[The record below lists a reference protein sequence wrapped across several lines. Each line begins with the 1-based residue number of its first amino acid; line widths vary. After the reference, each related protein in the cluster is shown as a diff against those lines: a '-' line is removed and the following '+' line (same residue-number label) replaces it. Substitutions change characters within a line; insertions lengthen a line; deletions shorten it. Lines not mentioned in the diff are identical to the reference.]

1 MAEAKSFAD
10 KAVELLLRS
19 LRTVFNERV
28 VLAVETLIVQ
38 TRESFIGQE
47 ELLESKA
54 IFKSDRKINTSSTL
68 PWMLSN
74 EEKAKIDFSSVDFA
88 SQNSSGVGSAESE
101 EVDIEAMI
109 NASKK
114 ALNFL
119 RKQVRV
125 QSTNLN
131 SFAKT
136 KKGELEQV
144 RKERAIEK
152 DRLHEEAALAK
163 SLEEAAKKNVK
174 IPVELVESIE
184 EPEIIIPERPVEIAI
199 EVPIEP
205 EVIIP
210 EKPVEI
216 AIEVPIEPEV
226 IQMPP
231 SSKVRLANKP
241 PKLPK
246 PPKVKLPYSAG
257 AKRKAV
263 QLVVAVVIAT
273 VVFALLPQIKSG
285 FSAGKDSISSTQ
297 EATPTPSTTQVE
309 TSSPTPIPS
318 TAQVETSS
326 PTPTPTDTPSASP
339 TPTKTKAVNS
349 GLLTNSARRA
359 VVASLE
365 KCALST
371 VYSPPG
377 CPFEETAYRSGTSMY
392 WTLSGVPKISLVS
405 SKAKVLTLLVTG
417 EAVAHVSYGEVRL
430 IEKDR
435 PFSST
440 AIATPSGA
448 TYIIKWK

>member
-10 KAVELLLRS
+10 KTVELLLRS

-28 VLAVETLIVQ
+28 VLAVEKLIVQ

-47 ELLESKA
+47 VPLEQPV
-54 IFKSDRKINTSSTL
+54 ILTSDRKINTKSTL

-74 EEKAKIDFSSVDFA
+74 EEKAKMDFTSIDFA
-88 SQNSSGVGSAESE
+88 SQNTLGVGSAETE
-101 EVDIEAMI
+101 DVDIEAMV

-119 RKQVRV
+119 QKQARV

-136 KKGELEQV
+136 KKDEIEQV

-152 DRLHEEAALAK
+152 ERLREEALLAK
-163 SLEEAAKKNVK
+163 SLEE
-174 IPVELVESIE
+174 
-184 EPEIIIPERPVEIAI
+184 PEI
-199 EVPIEP
+199 
-205 EVIIP
+205 IIP

-226 IQMPP
+226 IQVPP
-231 SSKVRLANKP
+231 ASEVQLASEPSQQTKP
-241 PKLPK
+241 AESPRVVKPPK
-246 PPKVKLPYSAG
+246 PPKPPKNSKPPRVKRHYSA
-257 AKRKAV
+257 AEKRKARRLV
-263 QLVVAVVIAT
+263 VVAVIAT
-273 VVFALLPQIKSG
+273 ALLILLPQIKSV
-285 FSAGKDSISSTQ
+285 FNSDKSLNSAKSTK
-297 EATPTPSTTQVE
+297 EATPTPTTTQVE
-309 TSSPTPIPS
+309 TSSPTP
-318 TAQVETSS
+318 
-326 PTPTPTDTPSASP
+326 TPVKTPAASP

-349 GLLTNSARRA
+349 GLITDSARSA
-359 VVASLE
+359 VIASLE

-377 CPFEETAYRSGTSMY
+377 CPFEETAFIHGSSMY
-392 WTLSGVPKISLVS
+392 WTLSGVPKITLVS
-405 SKAKVLTLLVTG
+405 SKAEVLTLLVSG
-417 EAVAHVSYGEVRL
+417 KAVAHVYYGEKLR
-430 IEKDR
+430 DR
-435 PFSST
+435 DHSFSRT